1 MEERL
6 GRRDLFKTALAAA
19 GLPVVSALW
28 SAPAHSNSLA
38 GGPLMKTAYDPAA
51 KFDLKVSEVEFRRA
65 VSGRMLMARVYQ
77 PQGVGPFPTLLDLHG
92 GAWNNKDRGAN
103 EPMDRAVA
111 ASGVLVVAIDLTL
124 APEAAY
130 PASVQDGN
138 YGVRWLK
145 SKAAEWNGEAVNL
158 GVLGSSSGGHVAELL
173 GMRPRDARYNAI
185 PLSGGS
191 NVDATVAYVATRSPI
206 SDTYA
211 RYQQAEKMKR
221 DGMIKN
227 NKTYFKPWETIF
239 EGNPQQILDRREAA
253 TLPPLLIMQG
263 ALDDNVLPAVQ
274 EKFSASYR
282 AAGGDCELHVFE
294 GCEHEWVAKP
304 GPQTDRAHEMVK
316 AFISRNL
323 AAARR
328 AS

>member
-1 MEERL
+1 MDGQL
-6 GRRDLFKTALAAA
+6 GRRGFVKTALAAA
-19 GLPVVSALW
+19 GMPVLSTLAACV
-28 SAPAHSNSLA
+28 AHSTSLA
-38 GGPLMKTAYDPAA
+38 GGPTMKTAYDPAA
-51 KFDLKVSEVEFRRA
+51 KLDLKVTEVEFRRA

-92 GAWNNKDRGAN
+92 GAWNNKDRSAN

-111 ASGVLVVAIDLTL
+111 ASGVLVVAVDLTL
-124 APEAAY
+124 APEGPY

-138 YGVRWLK
+138 YAVRWLK
-145 SKAAEWNGEAVNL
+145 SKAAGWNGEAANL

-173 GMRPRDARYNAI
+173 GLRPRDARYNAI
-185 PLSGGS
+185 PLSGDAK
-191 NVDATVAYVATRSPI
+191 VDATVAYVATRSPI
-206 SDTYA
+206 SDTFA

-221 DGMIKN
+221 ESMINN
-227 NKTYFKPWETIF
+227 NKTYFRPWETIF
-239 EGNPQQILDRREAA
+239 EGNPQQILDRREAV

-274 EKFSASYR
+274 EKFAASYR
-282 AAGGDCELHVFE
+282 AAGGECELHVFE

-316 AFISRNL
+316 AFIARNL
-323 AAARR
+323 AGRR
-328 AS
+328 TS

>member
-1 MEERL
+1 MNGEL
-6 GRRDLFKTALAAA
+6 GRRGFVKTALAAA
-19 GLPVVSALW
+19 GLPVVSAFT
-28 SAPAHSNSLA
+28 SAIAHSKALA
-38 GGPLMKTAYDPAA
+38 GGPAMKTAYDPAA
-51 KFDLKVSEVEFRRA
+51 KFDLKVTEVEFRRA

-92 GAWNNKDRGAN
+92 GAWNNKDRSAN

-124 APEAAY
+124 APEGPY

-145 SKAAEWNGEAVNL
+145 SKAAEWNGEAANL

-173 GMRPRDARYNAI
+173 GLRPRDARYNAI
-185 PLSGGS
+185 PLSGGTK
-191 NVDATVAYVATRSPI
+191 VDATVAYVATRSPI
-206 SDTYA
+206 SDTVA

-221 DGMIKN
+221 ESMINN
-227 NKTYFKPWETIF
+227 NKTYFRPWETIV
-239 EGNPQQILDRREAA
+239 ESNPQGILDRRETV

-274 EKFSASYR
+274 EKFAASYR
-282 AAGGDCELHVFE
+282 AAGGECELHVFE

-316 AFISRNL
+316 AFIARNL
-323 AAARR
+323 AGRR

>member
-1 MEERL
+1 MNGEL
-6 GRRDLFKTALAAA
+6 GRRGFVKTALAAA
-19 GLPVVSALW
+19 GLPMVSTLTSSIAY
-28 SAPAHSNSLA
+28 SKDLA
-38 GGPLMKTAYDPAA
+38 GGPAMKTAYDPAA
-51 KFDLKVSEVEFRRA
+51 KFDLKVTEVEFRRA

-92 GAWNNKDRGAN
+92 GAWNNKDRSAN

-111 ASGVLVVAIDLTL
+111 ASGVLVVAVDLTL
-124 APEAAY
+124 APEGPY

-145 SKAAEWNGEAVNL
+145 SKAAEWNGEAANL

-173 GMRPRDARYNAI
+173 GLRPRDARYNAI
-185 PLSGGS
+185 PLSGGAK
-191 NVDATVAYVATRSPI
+191 VDATVAYVATRSPI
-206 SDTYA
+206 SDTVA
-211 RYQQAEKMKR
+211 RFQQAEKMKR
-221 DGMIKN
+221 ESMINN
-227 NKTYFKPWETIF
+227 NKTYFRPWETIV
-239 EGNPQQILDRREAA
+239 ESNPQGILDRREAV

-274 EKFSASYR
+274 EKFAASYR
-282 AAGGDCELHVFE
+282 AAGGECELHVFE

-304 GPQTDRAHEMVK
+304 GAQTDRAHEMVK
-316 AFISRNL
+316 AFIARNL
-323 AAARR
+323 AGRR

>member
-1 MEERL
+1 MDEPL
-6 GRRDLFKTALAAA
+6 GRRDFVKTALTLA
-19 GLPVVSALW
+19 GVPVASTLW
-28 SAPAHSNSLA
+28 PTRAQSKSLA
-38 GGPLMKTAYDPAA
+38 GGPAMKTAYDPAA
-51 KFDLKVSEVEFRRA
+51 KLDLKMTETEFRRA

-124 APEAAY
+124 APEAPY

-145 SKAAEWNGEAVNL
+145 SKAAEWNGDAASL

-173 GMRPRDARYNAI
+173 GMRPRDPRYNAI
-185 PLSGGS
+185 PLAGDAK
-191 NVDATVAYVATRSPI
+191 VDATVAYVATRSPI
-206 SDTYA
+206 SDTVA

-221 DGMIKN
+221 ESMIQN
-227 NKTYFKPWETIF
+227 NKTYFRPWETIS
-239 EGNPQQILDRREAA
+239 ESNPQQILDRREPV

-274 EKFSASYR
+274 EKFAASYR
-282 AAGGDCELHVFE
+282 AAGGECELSVFE

-304 GPQTDRAHEMVK
+304 GPQTDRAHQMVK
-316 AFISRNL
+316 AFIARNL
-323 AAARR
+323 AGRR